1 MEVSF
6 RLGRTYPIKEAPIM
20 FCPVCKRTVTEAT
33 SGCRTCGLLFSNE
46 VQQKLRLYFI
56 LKKELEDL
64 ASGSKQLDLQIH
76 SLRGKITDYQ
86 KEIQSEI
93 EKLAPES
100 KKEEMKTALEAE
112 KTKEREE
119 TSLKEP
125 RSTEGLALTLEAS
138 EKPRDTVPPH
148 KPSRQ
153 GIDSEFR
160 FGQKWL
166 LIIGII
172 TVIFGVAFFLK
183 YSFERGWIGPA
194 GRVSLA
200 YLWGLVFLVAGH
212 LIRKKQLPW
221 FGLSIYGGGIAILYF
236 ATYAA
241 FQIYHLLPQAP
252 SFFVMVLITILA
264 CATAMAYETQALAI
278 LGLMGGF
285 LTPILMS
292 TGQDNYVVLFTYMTI
307 LNVGILV
314 VSFRKHW
321 AALQGLGFVVTYL
334 LYTLWYVER
343 YAPQKFWAAILF
355 LNGFYIIYSLA
366 PFAYYFLRKEAE
378 QLFGFYI
385 LILNSLVALAF
396 NFAMIK
402 GRYPVEW
409 MSVVTVS
416 YAIIF
421 LLFAY
426 RLSQQGEIGRN
437 GLIVMLLKS
446 TLFLILTIPLLFSR
460 HWITIFWT
468 LLSALL
474 LVGGKKLGQKNF
486 VFCAI
491 GLYFVVLVKFLFYDL
506 SFVFQYDME
515 PIALH
520 MRQPYGYLI
529 FERWITMA
537 LLVAAPYFM
546 RRIAVKEIE
555 HAAPAFSFTS
565 VAQLPPALL
574 GTFGTLLFVILTLE
588 TSAFFHETLPQ
599 ARFASISV
607 VWAIFSIVLMI
618 LGFQKNSDRMRK
630 IALGLLFLTTFK
642 VFLFDIRNI
651 STPYRILS
659 FIVLGLILILISY
672 LYNQA
677 KGRLLNIGEE
687 KRE

>member
-1 MEVSF
+1 MAAKEV
-6 RLGRTYPIKEAPIM
+6 PVM
-20 FCPVCKRTVTEAT
+20 FCPICKKMVTEPT
-33 SGCRTCGLLFSNE
+33 SGCRTCGLQFGDDI
-46 VQQKLRLYFI
+46 QQRLRLYFI
-56 LKKELEDL
+56 LEKELENL
-64 ASGSKQLDLQIH
+64 TSSSRQLDLQIH
-76 SLRGKITDYQ
+76 SLRGKITEYQ
-86 KEIQSEI
+86 KEIQSQI
-93 EKLAPES
+93 EKLALEP
-100 KKEEMKTALEAE
+100 KKEMKPTPPVEKARLREEPPIEAPSSTEELTLTHEGSE
-112 KTKEREE
+112 KTRE
-119 TSLKEP
+119 TIS
-125 RSTEGLALTLEAS
+125 
-138 EKPRDTVPPH
+138 PH
-148 KPSRQ
+148 KLYRDV
-153 GIDSEFR
+153 IDSEFR

-166 LIIGII
+166 LIIGIV

-200 YLWGLVFLVAGH
+200 YLWGLVFLMAGH
-212 LIRKKQLPW
+212 LIRKKQLPS

-241 FQIYHLLPQAP
+241 FQIYRLLPQGL
-252 SFFVMVLITILA
+252 SFSIMVLITILA
-264 CATAMAYETQALAI
+264 CATAMVYEIQALAI
-278 LGLMGGF
+278 LGLIGGF

-307 LNVGILV
+307 LNVGILA
-314 VSFRKHW
+314 VSFRKRW
-321 AALQGLGFVVTYL
+321 ATLQGLGFVVTYL

-343 YAPQKFWAAILF
+343 YTPQKFWAAVLF

-366 PFAYYFLRKEAE
+366 PFAYYFLRKEAQ
-378 QLFGFYI
+378 QLSGFYI
-385 LILNSLVALAF
+385 LILNSVVALAF

-402 GRYPVEW
+402 GKYPVEW

-416 YAIIF
+416 YAVIF

-426 RLSQQGEIGRN
+426 QLSRQGEIGRSA
-437 GLIVMLLKS
+437 LVVMLLKS

-491 GLYFVVLVKFLFYDL
+491 GLYVVVLVKFLFYDL
-506 SFVFQYDME
+506 SFVFEYNME
-515 PIALH
+515 PIALD

-529 FERWITMA
+529 FERWVTMA
-537 LLVAAPYFM
+537 LILAAPYFM
-546 RRIAVKEIE
+546 RRITVKEIE
-555 HAAPAFSFTS
+555 HTAPAFSIPS
-565 VAQLPPALL
+565 IAQLPPALL
-574 GTFGTLLFVILTLE
+574 GIFGTLLFVILTLE
-588 TSAFFHETLPQ
+588 TSAFFYENLPQ
-599 ARFASISV
+599 SRFASISV
-607 VWAIFSIVLMI
+607 IWAMFSIVLMI
-618 LGFQKNSDRMRK
+618 LGFRKNSDRMRK

-677 KGRLLNIGEE
+677 KGRLLTIDEE
-687 KRE
+687 KRK